1 MGRWAL
7 LIAAMLVA
15 AFVAAAGFVVIRHDQ
30 PQQEWPRHDWRVE
43 YQMGRIHEGKNSAW
57 SIVKGQAKN
66 ETPDWGAVQEPVIGF
81 VEMSE
86 LLKTSKS
93 VEIRQSADGY
103 VAAVTGIVDAV
114 TRQDAEAFRQS
125 LGSLETSCHDCHF
138 DGGVGGKL
146 RGE

>member
-7 LIAAMLVA
+7 VIVAMLVA
-15 AFVAAAGFVVIRHDQ
+15 AFVAAAGVFVIRDDL
-30 PQQEWPRHDWRVE
+30 PRQEWPRHDWRVE
-43 YQMGRIHEGKNSAW
+43 YQMGRIHEGKNSFWA
-57 SIVKGQAKN
+57 IVKGHAKA

-125 LGSLETSCHDCHF
+125 LDLLETSCQDCHF

-146 RGE
+146 KGE